1 MALTGMR
8 CYVSDGKK
16 FQPRTEAQVRENEN
30 SRVGG
35 TTHRGHVE
43 SESKGE
49 GGEKHQRGGAPPK
62 GTRKKKKEKVEKK
75 KKKKVE
81 K

>member
-1 MALTGMR
+1 MLASGEDMTGGQSVLALTGMR

-43 SESKGE
+43 RERKWL
-49 GGEKHQRGGAPPK
+49 
-62 GTRKKKKEKVEKK
+62 RKKKKKRLRSN
-75 KKKKVE
+75 
-81 K
+81 